1 MEMLLRFARTYFSK
15 YLHTQILHF
24 KQYGLLTN
32 HHTRIPISHIPIS
45 YTCSQSC
52 QPQCP
57 PFLCLSRCYQPFN
70 DGIISNHWPEEFH
83 YQSWRRYFLLSL
95 KSCGISQLYQ
105 EDRKLFTEQRNKR
118 WHGRFENKLYTSW
131 TKKAQNVRWQYK
143 WKFN

>member
-1 MEMLLRFARTYFSK
+1 MHEHIFPNICTHKSSISNNMDYSLTITQEFPSHTFPSHTLAHSPANLNALL
-15 YLHTQILHF
+15 
-24 KQYGLLTN
+24 
-32 HHTRIPISHIPIS
+32 
-45 YTCSQSC
+45 
-52 QPQCP
+52 
-57 PFLCLSRCYQPFN
+57 FLCLSRCYQPFN